1 MELSF
6 QLPVIRKE
14 SAVEPLVT
22 QTWGMAAGVTLNS
35 MGVLFSY
42 YYSMRDPNAGMIPLA
57 WAWIPEFPESKFS
70 SPDSESDTDQHEFS
84 IPIPSP
90 NLNWPYF
97 RFRD

>member
-1 MELSF
+1 MVRPLVLSYEIIKAYPCGSYLTGILMELSF

-42 YYSMRDPNAGMIPLA
+42 YYSMRDPDAGIIPLA
-57 WAWIPEFPESKFS
+57 WPLIQPIVLLSFS
-70 SPDSESDTDQHEFS
+70 LAHGM
-84 IPIPSP
+84 
-90 NLNWPYF
+90 
-97 RFRD
+97 